1 MNILHTVTVKQVIT
15 NTSKQTL
22 LTQFTEKK
30 MKLEQECDQLYFEL
44 RKVEKAKNNPIMS
57 LQFEREIEKR
67 REKIKLVE
75 FKIEQMNTLPLGSE
89 LKEKEVQAIFEV
101 NVGDNWNELLQ
112 EKTIVIKDGVV
123 QQIHVR

>member
-22 LTQFTEKK
+22 LTKFTEKK

-57 LQFEREIEKR
+57 LQYEREIEKR

-89 LKEKEVQAIFEV
+89 IKEKEIQAIIEV
-101 NVGDNWNELLQ
+101 NVGDNWNELQ
-112 EKTIVIKDGVV
+112 EKTIVVKDGVI